1 MSICDFYKKQY
12 EKLLSPLN
20 IEVEYIYWLNTSFE
34 RTEFRDIF
42 EYIAS
47 VDCKYYFG
55 FIPPQDLGL
64 PSIQIIPADDSLIG
78 Q

>member
-1 MSICDFYKKQY
+1 MKNSY
-12 EKLLSPLN
+12 LL
-20 IEVEYIYWLNTSFE
+20 WLNTSFA

-64 PSIQIIPADDSLIG
+64 P
-78 Q
+78 